1 MKKLYFLL
9 SFAMFS
15 LLANAQEP
23 FITTWM
29 VNEGDLTIE
38 VPVVYDSENNYTIDF
53 GDGTILTNQT
63 GPVSHTYEN
72 TEDYT
77 VTISG
82 NIGRVDFST
91 TPITSMTR
99 LASIQQWG
107 SIQWTSMENAFSGC
121 GYLDVA
127 ATDTPDLSQATSLK
141 GMFKYV
147 YGSLNE
153 TINNWDVSNIT
164 DMSEMFM
171 DAQNFNYPINN
182 WDVSNVTNMSSMFN
196 NAVNFN
202 QSINDWDTSS
212 VTNMSGMFKNTHYFN
227 SPISNW
233 DVSNVTNMSEMFKGA
248 YYFNKPINNW
258 DTSNVTDMSSM
269 FMLTHFFN
277 QPLDNWDVSSVTNMS
292 AMFRECPFNQPIE
305 NWDVSNV
312 TNMSSM
318 FITCAFNQPIDSW
331 DVSNVTDM
339 SYMFRSNQVF
349 NQPLNN
355 WDISNVLDLHGIFTS
370 TSNFNQDLSSWSF
383 NPAVTLDTST
393 TIAGFISFSGMDITN
408 CDALLLRFAQLGIT
422 NKILQLSGLN
432 YCNQTVY
439 NYLDNQLSWNIIGG
453 DLGEGC
459 LGNTISGNIIFD
471 GDNNGCSVDDPVANN
486 FLVSATDGQVTN
498 ATISLNGVYDLNVM
512 EGSYTVQLLNV
523 PDYYTATPATATI
536 DFTGFDNEQELN
548 FCLTANEQV
557 ADLNITV
564 LPLNEARPGFT
575 SQYRLLVHNIG
586 TQTMNDVYASFSY
599 NEEIQQFSEASQ
611 ETSSATDNELT
622 FSLGSISPFESKFVD
637 ITMETFAPPTV
648 EGGEIISFNAT
659 VTPNTNDNTPN
670 DNSFSFNQPVV
681 NSFDPNDKKVVQGEE
696 IYIEEAGE
704 YLDYIIRFQNTGSAS
719 AITVRIEDV
728 LHENL
733 DWNTFTPITASHN
746 YRVEITDG
754 NQVSF
759 IFDDIYLP
767 HEDADEEGSHGFVAY
782 KIKPVQDIEI
792 GDMITGTAGIYFDY
806 NLPIIT
812 NSANTE
818 VIELLGL
825 NDFSLNSI
833 TVYPNPAKSILN
845 IQTDGNTI
853 IENINIYN
861 IEGREILNVKEQTE
875 SINIQNLSE
884 GVYFMNI
891 QTNKGISKHKLIKN

>member
-23 FITTWM
+23 FISTW
-29 VNEGDLTIE
+29 NIDETDLTITFPITE
-38 VPVVYDSENNYTIDF
+38 ETNNNYTIDF

-63 GPVSHTYEN
+63 GPATHTYTSSGLKTITVSGSFQRIDFYTLN
-72 TEDYT
+72 ED
-77 VTISG
+77 SEH
-82 NIGRVDFST
+82 
-91 TPITSMTR
+91 ITS
-99 LASIQQWG
+99 LDQWG
-107 SIQWTSMENAFSGC
+107 DNEWTSMENAFHGC
-121 GYLDVA
+121 SNLTIN
-127 ATDTPDLSQATSLK
+127 ATDIPDLSQVTDIS
-141 GMFKYV
+141 GMLRGCSHFGEGV
-147 YGSLNE
+147 S
-153 TINNWDVSNIT
+153 ING
-164 DMSEMFM
+164 
-171 DAQNFNYPINN
+171 
-182 WDVSNVTNMSSMFN
+182 WDVSNVTNMSYLFAGISSFN
-196 NAVNFN
+196 LP
-202 QSINDWDTSS
+202 INDWDVSN
-212 VTNMSGMFKNTHYFN
+212 VTNMEFVFYGSTAFN
-227 SPISNW
+227 QPISNW
-233 DVSNVTNMSEMFKGA
+233 DVSNVTSMRGMFFFA
-248 YYFNKPINNW
+248 EAFNQPINNW
-258 DTSNVTDMSSM
+258 DVSNVVTMDLM
-269 FMLTHFFN
+269 FSTATHFN
-277 QPLDNWDVSSVTNMS
+277 QPVND
-292 AMFRECPFNQPIE
+292 
-305 NWDVSNV
+305 WDVSNV
-312 TNMSSM
+312 TNMESM
-318 FITCAFNQPIDSW
+318 FSRSGYNQPLDSW
-331 DVSNVTDM
+331 DVSNVTNM
-339 SYMFRSNQVF
+339 RTMFSQSGFNQPINTWNVSNVTNMNSMFDRDYQF

-355 WDISNVLDLHGIFTS
+355 WDISNVTDIKLMFNS
-370 TSNFNQDLSSWSF
+370 SASFNQDISVWNF
-383 NPAVTLDTST
+383 NTSLYFEPFGSNY
-393 TIAGFISFSGMDITN
+393 GFIKNSGLDVTNYEAFLIKCIQLGFENRTLKANGLEYCDPGIRNYLIEQLDWDIT
-408 CDALLLRFAQLGIT
+408 G
-422 NKILQLSGLN
+422 
-432 YCNQTVY
+432 
-439 NYLDNQLSWNIIGG
+439 DNQGLECQ
-453 DLGEGC
+453 L
-459 LGNTISGNIIFD
+459 NTITGSVTFD
-471 GDNNGCSVDDPVANN
+471 DNNNGCDIDDQKINNIIISAN
-486 FLVSATDGQVTN
+486 DGQNTN
-498 ATISLNGVYDLNVM
+498 TTVSMGDVYDLTVT

-523 PDYYTATPATATI
+523 PDYFTVTPQTSTI

-557 ADLNITV
+557 TDLNITV

-586 TQTMNDVYASFSY
+586 TQTINDVYASFSY

-622 FSLGSISPFESKFVD
+622 FSLGSISPFESKFID

-659 VTPNTNDNTPN
+659 VTPDTNDNTPN
-670 DNSFSFNQPVV
+670 DNNFSFNQPVV

-696 IYIEEAGE
+696 IYIEKAGE

-845 IQTDGNTI
+845 IQTDGNTS
-853 IENINIYN
+853 IEGISIYN